1 MLFRC
6 IFSGNS
12 ARMPQ
17 QCSVFIAAG
26 VCRIEDCQ
34 IISQSG
40 GGIVVVVVV
49 VVVVVLKTVI
59 LPARVVDVF

>member
-1 MLFRC
+1 
-6 IFSGNS
+6 
-12 ARMPQ
+12 MPQ